1 MWYFQSPKIVFGED
15 ALLELEQIRGQRAF
29 IVTDANVARL
39 GFVKRVQA
47 HLEAAGIQSA
57 VFSEVEPDPSVHT
70 ALRCARAMIEY
81 EPDWIVGLGGGS
93 SLDTA
98 KAAWLLYERPDM
110 DPADIN
116 PFEDF
121 GLRAKARLIA
131 ISTTSGT
138 GAEVTFGTVLTDT
151 VEGRKLGLGAYELIP
166 DIAIVDPS
174 FVMGLPPHITA
185 DTGLDVLTH
194 AVEGY
199 TSTNRNDFTDGL
211 CLKAIQ
217 LVFTY
222 LPRAYADGSDA
233 EAREHMHNAAA
244 IAGLGFGNSMT
255 MLAHALGH
263 SLGAVLHVP
272 HGRAVGLF
280 LPYTIEFTANGGDSR
295 YADIAYALR
304 LPGLRV
310 SLSRT
315 PHDEAEGT
323 ASLARA
329 IRDLQGQLR
338 LPTAMRDAGIDAQV
352 FAEALPRLVAN
363 AESDTSLVT
372 GPRVPSSAELE
383 RLFRYAYEGR
393 SVDF

>member
-15 ALLELEQIRGQRAF
+15 ALLELEQIRGQRAL

-39 GFVKRVQA
+39 GFVERVQA

-70 ALRCARAMIEY
+70 ALRCAQAMAEY

-121 GLRAKARLIA
+121 GLRAKARLVA

-138 GAEVTFGTVLTDT
+138 GAEVTFGAVLTDT

-217 LVFTY
+217 LVFAY

-233 EAREHMHNAAA
+233 QAREHMHNAAA

-280 LPYTIEFTANGGDSR
+280 LPYTVEFTANGGDSR

-304 LPGLRV
+304 LPA
-310 SLSRT
+310 
-315 PHDEAEGT
+315 HDEATGA
-323 ASLARA
+323 ASLAQATRE
-329 IRDLQGQLR
+329 LQKRLH
-338 LPTAMRDAGIDAQV
+338 LPTCLRDAGIHAAA
-352 FAEALPRLVAN
+352 FEEALPKLVAN

-372 GPRVPSSAELE
+372 GPRIPSSAELE
-383 RLFRYAYEGR
+383 RLFRYAFEGR